1 MASEILIVDDEA
13 DIREL
18 IAGILDD
25 EGYETRLARDSDTA
39 LAAIEERRPSMIVLD
54 IWLQGSKLDGLDL
67 LIVIKEQHPDLPVVI
82 ISGHGNIETAVA
94 AIKRGAYEYIEKP
107 FKVDRLIL
115 VVSRALEAAKL
126 KRENETLREKAGTS
140 TDLVGDSLVIK
151 QLRQSLQ
158 KVAPTN
164 SRIMVFGALGTGKE
178 LVAQSLH
185 AMSHRA
191 DGPFVIINAA
201 SLSPERME
209 EELFGVE
216 SEQGGVTS
224 TGALEEAHLG
234 TIFIDEVADMPM
246 ETQAKILRVLVD
258 QTFQRV
264 GGSNRVKV
272 DVRVV
277 SSTSRDMERE
287 IAEGRFR
294 EDLFHRL
301 NVVPVLVPP
310 LSERREDIPQL
321 IEHFATQFSR
331 ASGQPHRA
339 LSDDAVAVLQTQE
352 WPGNV
357 RQLKNNI
364 ERILILAG
372 GDPNSEIT
380 SAMLPSEVG
389 STAPRIGG
397 SGEGEHLMALP
408 LREAREVF
416 EREYLNAQVSRF
428 GGNISKTAAFVGM
441 ERSALHRKLKILG
454 LHASS
459 QSSDAAE

>member
-25 EGYETRLARDSDTA
+25 EGYETRLARDSDSA
-39 LAAIEERRPSMIVLD
+39 LAAIEERRPSMIILD

-67 LIVIKEQHPDLPVVI
+67 LIVIKEHHPDLPVAI

-107 FKVDRLIL
+107 FKVDRLVL

-126 KRENETLREKAGTS
+126 RRENESLREKAGTS
-140 TDLVGDSLVIK
+140 SELVGDSLVMK

-185 AMSHRA
+185 ALSNRS

-216 SEQGGVTS
+216 SEQGGVSS

-234 TIFIDEVADMPM
+234 TIFIDEVGDMPM

-277 SSTSRDMERE
+277 SSTSKDMERE
-287 IAEGRFR
+287 IADGRFR

-301 NVVPVLVPP
+301 NVVPVVVPP
-310 LSERREDIPQL
+310 LSERREDIPDL
-321 IEHFATQFSR
+321 ISHFAEQFSR

-339 LSDDAVAVLQTQE
+339 LSEDAIAVLQTQD

-372 GDPNSEIT
+372 GDPNSEISST
-380 SAMLPSEVG
+380 MLPSEVG

-397 SGEGEHLMALP
+397 AGEGEHLMALP

-459 QSSDAAE
+459 QNSDAAE

>member
-1 MASEILIVDDEA
+1 MASEILIIDDEA

-39 LAAIEERRPSMIVLD
+39 IAAIEERRPSMIILD

-67 LIVIKEQHPDLPVVI
+67 LHVIKEQHPDLPVVI
-82 ISGHGNIETAVA
+82 ISGHGNIETAVT

-115 VVSRALEAAKL
+115 VVSRCLEAAKL
-126 KRENETLREKAGTS
+126 RQENESLRQKSGASSE
-140 TDLVGDSLVIK
+140 LVGDSLVMK
-151 QLRQSLQ
+151 QLRQSLG
-158 KVAPTN
+158 KIAPTN
-164 SRIMVFGALGTGKE
+164 SRIMVFGALGSGKE
-178 LVAQSLH
+178 LVAQTLH
-185 AMSHRA
+185 AQSHRA

-201 SLSPERME
+201 SLAPERME
-209 EELFGVE
+209 HELFGAE
-216 SEQGGVTS
+216 SEEGGVVS
-224 TGALEEAHLG
+224 TGALERAHLG
-234 TIFIDEVADMPM
+234 TIFIDEVGDMPM

-264 GGSNRVKV
+264 GGKVTVKV

-277 SSTSRDMERE
+277 SSTSKDMEAE

-301 NVVPVLVPP
+301 NVVPVAVPP
-310 LSERREDIPQL
+310 LSERREDIPFL
-321 IEHFATQFSR
+321 IQHFAHQFSVS
-331 ASGQPHRA
+331 SGQPHRELA
-339 LSDDAVAVLQTQE
+339 DDAIAVLQTQS

-357 RQLKNNI
+357 RQLKNNV

-372 GDPNSEIT
+372 GEQGSEIT
-380 SAMLPSEVG
+380 ADMIPSEV
-389 STAPRIGG
+389 SASAPRVNG
-397 SGEGEHLMALP
+397 SSESAHLMALP
-408 LREAREVF
+408 LRDAREVF
-416 EREYLNAQVSRF
+416 EKEYLNAQVSRF

-441 ERSALHRKLKILG
+441 ERSALHRKLKLLG
-454 LHASS
+454 LHATSTERA
-459 QSSDAAE
+459 AAE

>member
-1 MASEILIVDDEA
+1 MASEILIIDDEA

-39 LAAIEERRPSMIVLD
+39 LAAIEERRPSMVVLD

-67 LIVIKEQHPDLPVVI
+67 LNVIKEQHPDLPVVI
-82 ISGHGNIETAVA
+82 ISGHGNIETAVT

-115 VVSRALEAAKL
+115 VVSRCLEAAKL
-126 KRENETLREKAGTS
+126 KQENESLRQKAGTS
-140 TDLVGDSLVIK
+140 SELVGESLVIK
-151 QLRQSLQ
+151 QLRQSLG
-158 KVAPTN
+158 KIAPTN
-164 SRIMVFGALGTGKE
+164 SRIMVFGSLGSGKE
-178 LVAQSLH
+178 LVAQTLH
-185 AMSHRA
+185 TLSHRA

-209 EELFGVE
+209 QELFG
-216 SEQGGVTS
+216 SEGAEGGLNS
-224 TGALEEAHLG
+224 TGALERAHLG
-234 TIFIDEVADMPM
+234 TIFIDEVGDMPM

-264 GGSNRVKV
+264 GGDTQVKV

-277 SSTSRDMERE
+277 SSTSKDLQTE

-301 NVVPVLVPP
+301 NVVPIVVPA
-310 LSERREDIPQL
+310 LSERREDIPAL
-321 IEHFATQFSR
+321 VRHFALQFSVS
-331 ASGQPHRA
+331 SGQAQRILA
-339 LSDDAVAVLQTQE
+339 DDAIAVLQTQE

-357 RQLKNNI
+357 RQLKNNV

-372 GDPNSEIT
+372 GEAGTEIT
-380 SAMLPSEVG
+380 AEMIPSEV
-389 STAPRIGG
+389 SSVAPRVNG
-397 SGEGEHLMALP
+397 SSDSTHLMALP
-408 LREAREVF
+408 LRDAREVF
-416 EREYLNAQVSRF
+416 EREYLDAQVSRF

-441 ERSALHRKLKILG
+441 ERSALHRKLKLLG
-454 LHASS
+454 LHNSP
-459 QSSDAAE
+459 QDQAAE

>member
-1 MASEILIVDDEA
+1 MASEILIIDDEA

-39 LAAIEERRPSMIVLD
+39 LAAIDERRPSMVILD

-67 LIVIKEQHPDLPVVI
+67 LNVIKDKHADLPVVI
-82 ISGHGNIETAVA
+82 ISGHGNIETAVT

-115 VVSRALEAAKL
+115 VVSRCLEAAKL
-126 KRENETLREKAGTS
+126 KQENESLRQKAGTS
-140 TDLVGDSLVIK
+140 TELVGDSLVMK
-151 QLRQSLQ
+151 QLRQSLN
-158 KVAPTN
+158 KIAPTN
-164 SRIMVFGALGTGKE
+164 SRIMVFGSLGSGKE
-178 LVAQSLH
+178 LVAQTLHSL
-185 AMSHRA
+185 SHRS

-201 SLSPERME
+201 SLAPERME
-209 EELFGVE
+209 QELFGSE
-216 SEQGGVTS
+216 SEEGGVTS
-224 TGALEEAHLG
+224 TGALERAHLG
-234 TIFIDEVADMPM
+234 TIFIDEIGDMPM

-258 QTFQRV
+258 QTFQRD
-264 GGSNRVKV
+264 GGNTQVKV

-277 SSTSRDMERE
+277 SSTSKDLQTE

-301 NVVPVLVPP
+301 NVVPVVVPP
-310 LSERREDIPQL
+310 LSERREDIPDL
-321 IEHFATQFSR
+321 VNHFAHQFSV
-331 ASGQPHRA
+331 ASGQAPRHLA
-339 LSDDAVAVLQTQE
+339 DDAIAVLQTQD

-357 RQLKNNI
+357 RQLKNNV

-372 GDPNSEIT
+372 GEAGSDIT
-380 SAMLPSEVG
+380 ADMIPSEV
-389 STAPRIGG
+389 SSEAPRVNG
-397 SGEGEHLMALP
+397 SNDGAHLMALP
-408 LREAREVF
+408 LRDAREVF

-441 ERSALHRKLKILG
+441 ERSALHRKLKLLG
-454 LHASS
+454 LHSS
-459 QSSDAAE
+459 PQDQAAE